1 MPEDATDRAYELL
14 IEQCRARGEI
24 DGADRPNDQRS
35 HPRVRFDA
43 APMTISGGAYV
54 DVVDMSISGVAF
66 LTEYAYAPG
75 ERLVLAPDGVLSA
88 PAEVVSCRS
97 AHDVDEVSEPLF
109 RVSCRFL
116 DSNDGIGLLL
126 LTKELRV

>member
-1 MPEDATDRAYELL
+1 MSEDATDRAYELL

-24 DGADRPNDQRS
+24 EEADRPNEQRS
-35 HPRVRFDA
+35 HPRVRFDDTPIA
-43 APMTISGGAYV
+43 ISGGAYV

-66 LTEYAYAPG
+66 LSEYAYVAG

-88 PAEVVSCRS
+88 PAEVVNCRS
-97 AHDVDEVSEPLF
+97 AHDADEASEPKF

-116 DSNDGIGLLL
+116 GGNDGIGLLL